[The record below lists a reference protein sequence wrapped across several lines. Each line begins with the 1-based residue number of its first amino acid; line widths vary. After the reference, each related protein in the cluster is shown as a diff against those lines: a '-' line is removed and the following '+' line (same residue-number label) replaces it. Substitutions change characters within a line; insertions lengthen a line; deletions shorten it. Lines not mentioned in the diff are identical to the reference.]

1 MKLVV
6 GLGNPGNEYKATR
19 HNIGFMIIDHYLKT
33 RNIEGS
39 NNKFSGIYFEKIIND
54 EKVILLKPQKY
65 MNLSGEVVAQFVNF
79 FKVPVEDIL
88 IIHDDLDILFGN
100 VKLKYKGSCGGHNGL
115 RNIEQH
121 LHTQEYKRL
130 KFGIGN
136 KDVSSLFEIKDYV
149 LSKFSVDEAKQ
160 IEQLLSKT
168 DEIIDDYLTLTFD
181 NLMNKYN

>member
-6 GLGNPGNEYKATR
+6 GLGNPGNEYKTTR
-19 HNIGFMIIDHYLKT
+19 HNVGFMIIDHYLKN
-33 RNIEGS
+33 RNIEAS
-39 NNKFSGIYFEKIIND
+39 KTKFGGIYFEKKINE
-54 EKVILLKPQKY
+54 EKVIFLKPQKY
-65 MNLSGEVVAQFVNF
+65 MNLSGEVIAHFVDF

-88 IIHDDLDILFGN
+88 IIHDDLDIMFGN

-136 KDVSSLFEIKDYV
+136 KDVSSLFETRDYV
-149 LSKFSVDEAKQ
+149 LSKFSIDEIKQ

-168 DEIIDDYLTLTFD
+168 DKIIDDYLVLTFD